1 LGDSSYEYFNA
12 MAKKLAKR
20 LIDLGGTLVHEV
32 GLGDY

>member
-1 LGDSSYEYFNA
+1 